1 MFQIKKNALLIPIA
15 KIYFIFAGYILQMVM
30 SRFLTVSQMGIYQ
43 YVNSVI
49 SPVNM
54 VLIQSGVQSTSYF
67 VSRDE
72 ENENKVKFFA
82 LKVFSLFSII
92 LFLIL
97 QLFAEIIS
105 VFITKD
111 IENAIYFRIASGIFI
126 FYGVYAVLIGFIN
139 GKKLFKNQA
148 LFDMGYT
155 TFKILL
161 IIVSLILGYNLFG
174 VLLSWVISTFVIT
187 VIAIFSV
194 KIGKNGFTLK
204 KEYFQYI
211 FPIVIYQFLF
221 YVLLNIDTWLLGY
234 LSSSENVLNN
244 GGNYLAVSNIAK
256 IPFQIVLSITFIIFP
271 IISKSNLAEK
281 ENLNV
286 YIFNTF
292 KYAVLFASPFVATI
306 FINPKIF
313 LLIIYGQNYLNNIIP
328 LKISVAG
335 TFFLALFV
343 ISNSIIAALGKPKL
357 PVVFI
362 ILTIIVAS
370 ILNFILTKQYF
381 INGTAISMT
390 FSYFFG
396 FCLSY
401 FYLIKII
408 KFKFNFIL
416 IKFSIILILLD
427 FLLKSIDISNIYINI
442 VYLFFIVI
450 IVFIL
455 FFLSKELNR
464 NDFGM
469 LKKILK

>member
-1 MFQIKKNALLIPIA
+1 MSQIKRNALLIPVA
-15 KIYFIFAGYILQMVM
+15 KIYFIFTGYLLQMVM
-30 SRFLTVSQMGIYQ
+30 SRFLSVSQMGLYQ

-72 ENENKVKFFA
+72 KNENKVKFFA
-82 LKVFSLFSII
+82 LKVFAIFSII
-92 LFLIL
+92 LFIIL

-105 VFITKD
+105 LFITKNV
-111 IENAIYFRIASGIFI
+111 ENTIYFRIASGIFL

-148 LFDMGYT
+148 LFDIGYT
-155 TFKILL
+155 TLKILL
-161 IIVSLILGYNLFG
+161 IVISLVLGYNLFG

-194 KIGKNGFTLK
+194 KIGENGFSLK

-211 FPIVIYQFLF
+211 FPILIYQFLF
-221 YVLLNIDTWLLGY
+221 YILLNLDTWLLGF

-292 KYAVLFASPFVATI
+292 KYAVLFASPFVTTI
-306 FINPKIF
+306 FVNPKIF
-313 LLIIYGQNYLNNIIP
+313 LFIIYGQNYLNNTVP

-335 TFFLALFV
+335 TFFLSLFV
-343 ISNSIIAALGKPKL
+343 ISNSIISALGKPKV
-357 PVVFI
+357 PVIFIVF
-362 ILTIIVAS
+362 TISISIV
-370 ILNFILTKQYF
+370 LNIILTKQYF

-390 FSYFFG
+390 FSYFLG

-401 FYLIKII
+401 FYLINII

-416 IKFSIILILLD
+416 IKFAVILGFVNLL
-427 FLLKSIDISNIYINI
+427 FKFVDISNIYVNI
-442 VYLFFIVI
+442 GSLFFITI

-455 FFLSKELNR
+455 FFLLKEFNKG
-464 NDFGM
+464 DFVA